1 RQLELRQLQ
10 KQYQTTL
17 ASLRLEVAVSLSEV
31 ATSHAEM
38 VARRTASAASL
49 VHLET
54 VTKRWMALPGDDG
67 QGALMLE
74 NMLRAQDRHL
84 RQELLLAESQATYNL
99 SLVMLRKATGELLQS
114 EQVTWMEYHEYCESL
129 RTRVLTKP
137 STIPG
142 MAD

>member
-1 RQLELRQLQ
+1 MDGPAWRRWTGQVLRW
-10 KQYQTTL
+10 KH
-17 ASLRLEVAVSLSEV
+17 V
-31 ATSHAEM
+31 
-38 VARRTASAASL
+38 
-49 VHLET
+49 
-54 VTKRWMALPGDDG
+54 G
-67 QGALMLE
+67 
-74 NMLRAQDRHL
+74 AQDRHL